1 MTKDY
6 SRPIEMWPGAHP
18 LPGLLRLI
26 AFALAGFHLSV
37 DLGLLPLRFSLVAIG
52 ISFEAIDPLPGTI
65 EGLPHAPER
74 LMASL

>member
-6 SRPIEMWPGAHP
+6 SRPNEMWPGAHA

-26 AFALAGFHLSV
+26 AFALTGLHLSV
-37 DLGLLPLRFSLVAIG
+37 DLGLLPLRFSLVAIR
-52 ISFEAIDPLPGTI
+52 IAFEAIDPLPGTI